1 MTPGSGAN
9 PHAPEETGPELT
21 AGVQPAARS
30 RGAGLWREGARR
42 PPGGQPGAQNLKA
55 EGLPPQPRPTTHL
68 DSGTLRRRFGG
79 LDGLRAIGAL
89 AVMCTHVGFDSGDS
103 LRGPF
108 MGLLSRLD
116 AGVAL
121 FFVISGF
128 LLYRPHLVAM
138 VEAKPRPATGNYL
151 WHRALRIVPAL
162 WIATALAA
170 FLLPQP
176 PQVTLAWYLR
186 HAALIQI
193 YFAANQVAGLTQMW
207 SLATEGAFYVSL
219 PLIAWFMSRRG
230 FSNRREVYRQL
241 IVLVVFTVGGPLWK
255 AVMSSPDHLEN
266 ALWLPG
272 YLGWFGAGMSL
283 AVWQVA
289 RSERLIPDGILGKLA
304 GSPGTVW
311 AGALA
316 VFALATSS
324 LAGPYDLSTS
334 TPGQAATKS
343 VLYAVLAVL
352 IVFPAV
358 AATDESSEPAVV
370 RALGGRV
377 GHFLGDISYGVFAY
391 HVVVLG
397 VVEILIG
404 HIVFT
409 GGFALMFWPTLS
421 VSVVLATLS
430 YHLIE
435 RPIMRRG
442 RRDRRFDVS
451 PSPDDVPTDDWS
463 LKAAA
468 QARVNASNVSP

>member
-1 MTPGSGAN
+1 MTGGDR
-9 PHAPEETGPELT
+9 
-21 AGVQPAARS
+21 QARVTS
-30 RGAGLWREGARR
+30 LSLRERLRR
-42 PPGGQPGAQNLKA
+42 QRPGGQPGAPDLRADAFAQA
-55 EGLPPQPRPTTHL
+55 PAPT
-68 DSGTLRRRFGG
+68 SGPAVVRRRFGG

-89 AVMCTHVGFDSGDS
+89 AVLSTHVGFDSGDA

-108 MGLLSRLD
+108 SGLLSRLD

-138 VEAKPRPATGNYL
+138 AAREPRPGTGHYL
-151 WHRALRIVPAL
+151 WHRVLRIGPAL
-162 WIATALAA
+162 WIATVLAA
-170 FLLPQP
+170 LLLPQP
-176 PQVTLAWYLR
+176 PQVTLGWYLR

-193 YFAANQVAGLTQMW
+193 YFPAHQVAGLTQMW
-207 SLATEGAFYVSL
+207 SLATEGAFYLCL
-219 PLIAWFMSRRG
+219 PLLAWFMSRGG
-230 FSNRREVYRQL
+230 FSTRRQVYRQL
-241 IVLVVFTVGGPLWK
+241 IVLGILAVGGPLWK
-255 AVMSSPDHLEN
+255 AAMAGPDHLEN
-266 ALWLPG
+266 GLWLPG

-289 RSERLIPDGILGKLA
+289 RSEGLIPDGVLGKLA

-324 LAGPYDLSTS
+324 WAGPYDLSAS
-334 TPGQAATKS
+334 SPGQAATKS
-343 VLYAVLAVL
+343 VLYAVLATL

-358 AATDESSEPAVV
+358 AAADESAEPAAV

-397 VVEILIG
+397 VIELALG
-404 HIVFT
+404 HVVFT
-409 GGFALMFWPTLS
+409 GGFAPLFWATLS
-421 VSVVLATLS
+421 ISVVLATLS
-430 YHLIE
+430 YRLIE

-442 RRDRRFDVS
+442 RGDRRFDVS
-451 PSPDDVPTDDWS
+451 PMPQDIPTGGPPEN
-463 LKAAA
+463 AAA
-468 QARVNASNVSP
+468 NASVNANSVRP

>member
-1 MTPGSGAN
+1 MLGTERHERLRRRCPGRQTGAQEVTTGEATSTP
-9 PHAPEETGPELT
+9 
-21 AGVQPAARS
+21 
-30 RGAGLWREGARR
+30 R
-42 PPGGQPGAQNLKA
+42 PVTHPGGG
-55 EGLPPQPRPTTHL
+55 
-68 DSGTLRRRFGG
+68 SLRRRFGA
-79 LDGLRAIGAL
+79 LDGLRAFGAL
-89 AVMCTHVGFDSGDS
+89 AVLCTHVGFDSGDA

-108 MGLLSRLD
+108 AGLLSRLD
-116 AGVAL
+116 AGVAI

-128 LLYRPHLVAM
+128 LLYRPHLIALA
-138 VEAKPRPATGNYL
+138 EARPRPATRNYL
-151 WHRALRIVPAL
+151 WHRALRIMPAL

-193 YFAANQVAGLTQMW
+193 YFPAHQVAGLTQMW

-219 PLIAWFMSRRG
+219 PLLAWFMSRRG
-230 FSNRREVYRQL
+230 FSNRRQVRQQL
-241 IVLVVFTVGGPLWK
+241 IVLGVFAIGGPLWK
-255 AVMSSPDHLEN
+255 AVMSSPEH
-266 ALWLPG
+266 ASIGLWLPG

-289 RSERLIPDGILGKLA
+289 RSEGLIPDGVIGKLA
-304 GSPGTVW
+304 DNPGTVW

-316 VFALATSS
+316 VFALSTST
-324 LAGPYDLSTS
+324 LAGPYDLSPAS
-334 TPGQAATKS
+334 PGQAATKS
-343 VLYAVLAVL
+343 VLYAALAIL

-358 AATDESSEPAVV
+358 AAVHESNEPAVV

-397 VVEILIG
+397 VIERLTG
-404 HIVFT
+404 HVVFT
-409 GGFALMFWPTLS
+409 GGFPTLFWLTLSLS
-421 VSVVLATLS
+421 VILATLS
-430 YHLIE
+430 YRLVE

-451 PSPDDVPTDDWS
+451 PSPDDDPKNAS
-463 LKAAA
+463 SRKAVAHA
-468 QARVNASNVSP
+468 NVNANNVKD

>member
-1 MTPGSGAN
+1 VVSG
-9 PHAPEETGPELT
+9 L
-21 AGVQPAARS
+21 GVGLSASGDAVPQVASPRIPP
-30 RGAGLWREGARR
+30 GAGAR
-42 PPGGQPGAQNLKA
+42 
-55 EGLPPQPRPTTHL
+55 
-68 DSGTLRRRFGG
+68 RRRFGG

-89 AVMCTHVGFDSGDS
+89 AVVGTHVGFDSGDA

-108 MGLLSRLD
+108 SGPLSRLD
-116 AGVAL
+116 AGVAI

-138 VEAKPRPATGNYL
+138 TEARPRPATGNYL
-151 WHRALRIVPAL
+151 WHRALRILPPL

-186 HAALIQI
+186 QAALIQI
-193 YFAANQVAGLTQMW
+193 YFPAHQVAGLTQMW
-207 SLATEGAFYVSL
+207 SLATEGAFYVTL
-219 PLIAWFMSRRG
+219 PLLAWFMSRRG
-230 FSNRREVYRQL
+230 FSTRAGVYRQMA
-241 IVLVVFTVGGPLWK
+241 VLGVFVVGGPLWK
-255 AVMSSPDHLEN
+255 ALESSPSHPVD

-272 YLGWFGAGMSL
+272 YLGWFGAGMLL

-289 RSERLIPDGILGKLA
+289 RAEGLIHDGVLGRLA

-316 VFALATSS
+316 VFALATSTM
-324 LAGPYDLSTS
+324 AGPYNLSPS
-334 TPGQAATKS
+334 SPGQAAAKS
-343 VLYAVLAVL
+343 VLYAVLATL

-358 AATDESSEPAVV
+358 ASPDEASEPAPV

-404 HIVFT
+404 HVVFT
-409 GGFALMFWPTLS
+409 GGFATLFGLTLS
-421 VSVVLATLS
+421 ISIVLATLS
-430 YHLIE
+430 YRLVE

-451 PSPDDVPTDDWS
+451 PPPADDPPDAQFPR
-463 LKAAA
+463 AATHA
-468 QARVNASNVSP
+468 NVNASKVSP